1 MVAGTSRDGT
11 AKHPMTVNLTASTGA
26 KILVWRE
33 NDMFAALRA
42 GGTEEAQICLG
53 VDLFEVIAE
62 LAGLDLDDR
71 GQCEEASR
79 LATDARHRLAPMPSH
94 RRP

>member
-1 MVAGTSRDGT
+1 
-11 AKHPMTVNLTASTGA
+11 MTVTLTVSTGA

-53 VDLFEVIAE
+53 IDLFEVIAE
-62 LAGLDLDDR
+62 LAGLDLDDEE
-71 GQCEEASR
+71 QSEEATR
-79 LATDARHRLAPMPSH
+79 LATEARHRLSSTPSH
-94 RRP
+94 GRL